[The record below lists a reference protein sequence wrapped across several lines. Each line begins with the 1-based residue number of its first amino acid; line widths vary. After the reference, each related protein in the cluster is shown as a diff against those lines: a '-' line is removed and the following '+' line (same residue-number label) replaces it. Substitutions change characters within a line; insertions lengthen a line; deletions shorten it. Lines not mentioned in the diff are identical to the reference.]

1 MDKKLDKQI
10 NEFNHLCHY
19 IVMSSDY
26 KNLEDKYTLLKSLDE
41 NEISIIR
48 IVSQED
54 EVIIREIGNILK
66 VPKSTLTSIIDRLEK
81 KDFIIR
87 TISKKDRRSYKLEL
101 TDKGK
106 KAQEEHEKFEYEF
119 YGKIIKSL
127 NTFEEREEFIR
138 LIKQIASN
146 ITKL

>member
-1 MDKKLDKQI
+1 MDKKLDKQV
-10 NEFNHLCHY
+10 NEFNQLWHY
-19 IVMSSDY
+19 IAMSSDY
-26 KNLEDKYTLLKSLDE
+26 KNLENKYTLLKSLDE

-48 IVSQED
+48 IVSQKD

-106 KAQEEHEKFEYEF
+106 KAQEEHDEFEYEF

-138 LIKQIASN
+138 LIKQIANN

>member
-19 IVMSSDY
+19 IAMSSDY

-106 KAQEEHEKFEYEF
+106 KAQEEHDEFEYEF

>member
-10 NEFNHLCHY
+10 NEFNQLWHY
-19 IVMSSDY
+19 IAMSSDY

-48 IVSQED
+48 IVSQKD

-106 KAQEEHEKFEYEF
+106 KAQEEHDEFEYEF

-138 LIKQIASN
+138 LIKQIANN